1 MAMRPTTAFLAMTLL
16 ATAITVHAEFLRVE
30 VTFQPTDC
38 ISCTESLQGRLERV
52 RGVERVTLDL
62 DRSVVT
68 MEFEADNKVRLT
80 PLLSRITQDGTK
92 VSRTEVVVTGTVTRQ
107 GDGLRFQPDG
117 LRETYRLHFPARSST
132 GDLQEDSTYK
142 IQGIASGIEPGG
154 EPVIEVLS
162 AALVQ

>member
-1 MAMRPTTAFLAMTLL
+1 MTLL
-16 ATAITVHAEFLRVE
+16 ATAITVRAEFLRVE

-52 RGVERVTLDL
+52 RGVKSVTLDL

-68 MEFEADNKVRLT
+68 MELEADNKVRLA

-107 GDGLRFQPDG
+107 GEGLRLQPNR
-117 LRETYRLHFPARSST
+117 LRETYRLHFPAGGPT
-132 GDLQEDSTYK
+132 GGLQEDSTYR
-142 IQGIASGIEPGG
+142 IQGTASGVEPGG

-162 AALVQ
+162 AARAQ